1 MILLALKSS
10 GVEVGDTCIHI
21 ADSFHCTTETN
32 TISQSI
38 YTAIKKKKSW
48 QIQSLCMLYYL
59 HFRNLNTKSFGDL
72 KLMALGRN

>member
-32 TISQSI
+32 TILQSI
-38 YTAIKKKKSW
+38 YTAIKKKNPGKYRACASST
-48 QIQSLCMLYYL
+48 ICILEI
-59 HFRNLNTKSFGDL
+59 
-72 KLMALGRN
+72 